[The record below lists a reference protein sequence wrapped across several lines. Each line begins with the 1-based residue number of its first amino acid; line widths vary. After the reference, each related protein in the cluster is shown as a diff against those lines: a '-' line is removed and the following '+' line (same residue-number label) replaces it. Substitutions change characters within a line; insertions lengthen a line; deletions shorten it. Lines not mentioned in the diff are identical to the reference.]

1 MGQGWKI
8 GFGAGLLALATAC
21 VVGGEDADPAD
32 WPGMA
37 SLQALQGRSVYHECG
52 ATMISPEWAITA
64 GHCVEGIRVESN
76 GRAVQYFPDA
86 TGRTMERFGPVGLA
100 IGRGSLMDVPSS
112 ALFPVSEIVVHPD
125 YDSGNP
131 ERGHDLALLRIEG
144 RWEGEVAPLE
154 GLTAGAVDTTGSYA
168 DTLVAGYG
176 KIGET
181 AQSEDGTS
189 RTGRHVTAP
198 SLILQEG
205 YVPLVDV
212 EDCQKQTA
220 ARIADYGLEDDLAGV
235 AVDPATQICAGAG
248 GVDSCQGD
256 SGGPLMLRN
265 YEDGPVQIGV
275 VSWGLGCAR
284 PDSPGI
290 YMRVSAYSG
299 WISTVTG
306 IAPAAGEA
314 TAEE

>member
-1 MGQGWKI
+1 MRRGWKI
-8 GFGAGLLALATAC
+8 GIGAGVLALATAC
-21 VVGGEDADPAD
+21 VVGGQDADPAD

-64 GHCVEGIRVESN
+64 GHCVEGVRVESN
-76 GRAVQYFPDA
+76 GRAAQYFPDA
-86 TGRTMERFGPVGLA
+86 TGRRMERFGPVGLA
-100 IGRGSLMDVPSS
+100 IGRGTLTDVPSS
-112 ALFPVSEIVVHPD
+112 ALFPVSEIVVHPQ
-125 YDSGNP
+125 YDAGNP
-131 ERGHDLALLRIEG
+131 ERGHDLALIRIEG
-144 RWEGEVAPLE
+144 RWEGEVAPLD
-154 GLTAGAVDTTGSYA
+154 GLTAPPIDMTGSYA

-176 KIGET
+176 KLGET

-205 YVPLVDV
+205 YVPLVDMKA
-212 EDCQKQTA
+212 CQKQTA
-220 ARIADYGLEDDLAGV
+220 ARIAEYGLQDDMAGV
-235 AVDPATQICAGAG
+235 AIDPETQICAGTG

-256 SGGPLMLRN
+256 SGGPLMLRS
-265 YEDGPVQIGV
+265 YEHGPVQIGV

-299 WISTVTG
+299 WISSVTG
-306 IAPAAGEA
+306 IAPAAAES

>member
-1 MGQGWKI
+1 MQRGWKI
-8 GFGAGLLALATAC
+8 GIGAGLLALATAC
-21 VVGGEDADPAD
+21 VVGGQEADPAD

-37 SLQALQGRSVYHECG
+37 SLQALQGRSVFHECG

-112 ALFPVSEIVVHPD
+112 ALFPVSRIVVHPD

-144 RWEGEVAPLE
+144 RWEGEVASLD
-154 GLTAGAVDTTGSYA
+154 GLTATAIDMTGSYA

-176 KIGET
+176 KVGET
-181 AQSEDGTS
+181 ARSEAGTS

-205 YVPLVDV
+205 YVPLVDAQT
-212 EDCQKQTA
+212 CQKQTA
-220 ARIADYGLEDDLAGV
+220 ARISEYGLQDELTGV
-235 AVDPATQICAGAG
+235 AVDPQTQICAGAG

-256 SGGPLMLRN
+256 SGGPLMLRS
-265 YEDGPVQIGV
+265 YEHGPVQIGV

-299 WISTVTG
+299 WISAVTG
-306 IAPAAGEA
+306 IAPAGDAA

>member
-1 MGQGWKI
+1 MQTGWKI
-8 GFGAGLLALATAC
+8 ATGAGLLVLATAC
-21 VVGGEDADPAD
+21 VVGGQEADPAD

-64 GHCVEGIRVESN
+64 GHCVEGVRVESN
-76 GRAVQYFPDA
+76 GRAAQYFPDA
-86 TGRTMERFGPVGLA
+86 TGRSMERFGPVGLA
-100 IGRGSLMDVPSS
+100 VGRASLTDVPSS
-112 ALFPVSEIVVHPD
+112 ALFPVAQVVVHPD
-125 YDSGNP
+125 YDPGNP

-144 RWEGEVAPLE
+144 RWEGEVAPLD
-154 GLTAGAVDTTGSYA
+154 GLTSEAVDMTGSHA

-176 KIGET
+176 KVGET
-181 AQSEDGTS
+181 ARSEDGTS

-205 YVPLVDV
+205 YVPLVDMKT
-212 EDCQKQTA
+212 CQSQTA

-235 AVDPATQICAGAG
+235 AVDPETQICAGAG

-256 SGGPLMLRN
+256 SGGPLMMRS
-265 YEDGPVQIGV
+265 YEHGPVQIGV

-299 WISTVTG
+299 WISAVTG
-306 IAPAAGEA
+306 LAPAAA
-314 TAEE
+314 ASTAEE